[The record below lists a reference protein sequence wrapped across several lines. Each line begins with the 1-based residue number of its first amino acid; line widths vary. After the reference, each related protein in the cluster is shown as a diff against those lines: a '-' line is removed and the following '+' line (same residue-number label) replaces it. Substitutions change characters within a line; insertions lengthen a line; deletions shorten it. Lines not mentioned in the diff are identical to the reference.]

1 MESGPV
7 LISTDEAHP
16 AERPRMERFG
26 RYYLLERI
34 GKGGM
39 AEVFRA
45 VTQGAEGFR
54 RTFVVK
60 RIVHE
65 KASSPSF
72 IRMFCDEAR
81 ISALLHHPNVVQVYD
96 FGHVNGSYFLAMEY
110 LAGRD
115 LSSVNRVLRASNLA
129 VPPSLAAFIA
139 QQVALGLH
147 YAHALH
153 DSSGRSLGIVHRDVT
168 PSNIMLLH
176 AGGVKILDF
185 GIAKASSLAEAGES
199 ERGIVKGKFAYL
211 SPEQGRGDPID
222 GRSDLFALGVT
233 LWEMLTG
240 KRLFSG
246 ASDFE
251 TLRNVLGRP
260 VAPPSIVRAGVPAE
274 LDRVVM
280 RALERDRDRR
290 YATGE
295 EIANDLDQFLR
306 DARYESQSLRRFLG
320 ELFGDESSS
329 LSLDVPELPPDEEAA
344 VPAAPQARDPSLQL
358 DITESTPPPLV
369 APAWWRR
376 RPSIVAAAVL
386 GVAALAVG
394 VGLGASR
401 HGRAPA
407 APPSPP
413 ALAPAPTAAAVAPQ
427 PPLPEPAAAPPA
439 AAIVVAPPPPET
451 EAPVKLRSKAKHAHR
466 HDLGDS
472 VTIDPF

>member
-1 MESGPV
+1 
-7 LISTDEAHP
+7 
-16 AERPRMERFG
+16 MERFG

-54 RTFVVK
+54 RMFVVK
-60 RIVHE
+60 RIIHE
-65 KASSPSF
+65 KASSPDF

-81 ISALLHHPNVVQVYD
+81 ISALLHHPNIVQVYD

-115 LSSVNRVLRASNLA
+115 LSSVMRVLRGSKLA
-129 VPPSLAAFIA
+129 VPASLAAFIT

-168 PSNIMLLH
+168 PSNIMLLQ

-185 GIAKASSLAEAGES
+185 GIAKASSLAEAGVS
-199 ERGIVKGKFAYL
+199 ERGIVKGKFSYL
-211 SPEQGRGDPID
+211 SPEQGRGEAID
-222 GRSDLFALGVT
+222 GRSDLFALGIT

-240 KRLFSG
+240 KRLFMG
-246 ASDFE
+246 GSDFE
-251 TLRNVLGRP
+251 TLRNVLDRP
-260 VAPPSIVRAGVPAE
+260 IAPPSSVRAGVPAE
-274 LDRVVM
+274 LDRVVL

-290 YATGE
+290 YANGE

-306 DARYESQSLRRFLG
+306 EARYESQSLRRFLG

-344 VPAAPQARDPSLQL
+344 VPAAQQDRVPSLQL
-358 DITESTPPPLV
+358 DITESTPPPQP
-369 APAWWRR
+369 APARWRQR
-376 RPSIVAAAVL
+376 RFIAAAAVL
-386 GVAALAVG
+386 GVVALSVG
-394 VGLGASR
+394 IGLSHR
-401 HGRAPA
+401 HTPGPPPPPA
-407 APPSPP
+407 APG
-413 ALAPAPTAAAVAPQ
+413 AAVVPR
-427 PPLPEPAAAPPA
+427 P
-439 AAIVVAPPPPET
+439 APPPPRAPLAAPPPAPEVVALPPPELEPEP
-451 EAPVKLRSKAKHAHR
+451 EAPAKLKTAKAKHGKH

-472 VTIDPF
+472 VTINPF

>member
-7 LISTDEAHP
+7 LISTADAPP

-54 RTFVVK
+54 RMFVVK

-65 KASSPSF
+65 KARSPDF

-81 ISALLHHPNVVQVYD
+81 ISALLHHPNIVQVYD

-115 LSSVNRVLRASNLA
+115 LSSVMRVLRASNLA
-129 VPPSLAAFIA
+129 MPPSLAAFIT

-185 GIAKASSLAEAGES
+185 GIAKASSVAEAGDD

-211 SPEQGRGDPID
+211 SPEQGRGEAID

-233 LWEMLTG
+233 LWEMLSG
-240 KRLFSG
+240 KRLFTG

-260 VAPPSIVRAGVPAE
+260 VVPPSIVRAGVPAE
-274 LDRVVM
+274 LDRVVL
-280 RALERDRDRR
+280 RALDRDRDHR
-290 YATGE
+290 YASGE

-320 ELFGDESSS
+320 ELYGDESSS

-344 VPAAPQARDPSLQL
+344 VPAAPQDRIPSLQL
-358 DITESTPPPLV
+358 DITESTPPPQP
-369 APAWWRR
+369 APRWWRQRRSVFIAAGAVLCSAVLALGIGLGHR
-376 RPSIVAAAVL
+376 RP
-386 GVAALAVG
+386 
-394 VGLGASR
+394 
-401 HGRAPA
+401 PA
-407 APPSPP
+407 A
-413 ALAPAPTAAAVAPQ
+413 APAPAPPAAVAPL
-427 PPLPEPAAAPPA
+427 PSVPEP
-439 AAIVVAPPPPET
+439 VVAPPAVEAVVAPPASVPTIEPPER
-451 EAPVKLRSKAKHAHR
+451 PKAKVKRAKK

-472 VTIDPF
+472 VTINPF